1 MQRIIISDTS
11 CLILLEKLDEIQLLQ
26 KLFGEVTITSEIAD
40 EFGNPLPGWIK
51 INNAT
56 DNSYQSMLE
65 SFVDK
70 GEASAIALAVEQP
83 DCLLILDDLKA
94 RMLAKELKINYSGTL
109 GILVEG
115 KLSGHINS
123 MKIVLEKIKKTNYR
137 ITPSLE
143 KKILSRSGEI

>member
-26 KLFGEVTITSEIAD
+26 KLFCEVTIISEIAD
-40 EFGNPLPGWIK
+40 KFGNPLPGWIK

-56 DNSYQSMLE
+56 DNNYQSKLE
-65 SFVDK
+65 SLVDK

-94 RMLAKELKINYSGTL
+94 RKLAKELKINYSGTL

-137 ITPSLE
+137 VTPSLE

>member
-11 CLILLEKLDEIQLLQ
+11 CLILLEKLDEMQLLQ

-56 DNSYQSMLE
+56 DNNYQSMLE

-70 GEASAIALAVEQP
+70 GEASAIALAVEHP
-83 DCLLILDDLKA
+83 ECLLILDDLKA
-94 RMLAKELKINYSGTL
+94 RKLAKELKINYSGTL

>member
-56 DNSYQSMLE
+56 DNSYQSVLE

>member
-56 DNSYQSMLE
+56 DNNYQSMLE

-94 RMLAKELKINYSGTL
+94 RKLAKELKINYSGTL

-137 ITPSLE
+137 ITSSLE

>member
-56 DNSYQSMLE
+56 DNNYQSKLE
-65 SFVDK
+65 SLVDK

-94 RMLAKELKINYSGTL
+94 RKLAKELKINYSGTL

>member
-26 KLFGEVTITSEIAD
+26 KLFCEVTIISEIAD
-40 EFGNPLPGWIK
+40 KFGNPLPGWIK

-56 DNSYQSMLE
+56 DNNYQSKLE
-65 SFVDK
+65 SLVDK

-94 RMLAKELKINYSGTL
+94 RKLAKELKINYSGTL